1 MIRTTDATRRSGR
14 IGIHAALIQA
24 ILLFAGLSPLLLTGC
39 AARRVPGLPAMETL
53 GAYRQALDPA
63 RYSGTA
69 RELIDQARAH
79 QDSAQVL
86 LDRGKRSD
94 AHPHLVR
101 SLAGYRLAQ
110 ALAEADG
117 AAPRVDRC
125 LRAVEE
131 SRKGWDSAMKL
142 LVETEQV
149 ARRSAPGV
157 PGDPGAGAPFPV
169 PSLPATTLS
178 GTGSPPLERT
188 AVQALWREWEIE
200 ARKWR
205 VARADLELTMRR
217 NLDWAAAGK
226 NPVHSRAFLHAA
238 GRAVQELECRV
249 RQAAAFETC
258 ERAAARA
265 AGYGEARDLA
275 LRATLDLERGLRGDL
290 RTQLEQMRAEAQTRQ
305 DRLYESL
312 QQLEGE
318 FARISREA
326 RGTIVSLSDILFDF
340 DKAVLRRQ
348 VEFSLVR
355 VATILNQ
362 FSEMKIL
369 VEGHTD
375 NIGRAEYNLDLSRRR
390 AKAVFDFLVAQ
401 GVDANRMTVEGYGM
415 TRPVAD
421 NDNAEGRQRNRRV
434 DLVIQDFN

>member
-1 MIRTTDATRRSGR
+1 
-14 IGIHAALIQA
+14 
-24 ILLFAGLSPLLLTGC
+24 
-39 AARRVPGLPAMETL
+39 METL
-53 GAYRQALDPA
+53 GLYREALDPA
-63 RYSGTA
+63 QYSGA
-69 RELIDQARAH
+69 PRELLDLARAH
-79 QDSAQVL
+79 QDSARAF
-86 LDRGKRSD
+86 LDRRKRSD
-94 AHPHLVR
+94 ADPHLVR
-101 SLAGYRLAQ
+101 SLADYRLAQ
-110 ALAEADG
+110 AVAEADR
-117 AAPRVDRC
+117 AALRVDRC

-131 SRKGWDSAMKL
+131 SRKGWDSAMRL

-149 ARRSAPGV
+149 ARRSAPDV
-157 PGDPGAGAPFPV
+157 PGDPSAGAPFSV
-169 PSLPATTLS
+169 PSFPATTLR
-178 GTGSPPLERT
+178 GAASPPLERT
-188 AVQALWREWEIE
+188 AIQALWREWDLE

-205 VARADLELTMRR
+205 VGRADLELTFRR
-217 NLDWAAAGK
+217 NLERAAARK
-226 NPVHSRAFLHAA
+226 KPAHSHAFLHAA

-265 AGYGEARDLA
+265 GDYGEARDLS
-275 LRATLDLERGLRGDL
+275 LRAVLDLERGLRGDL
-290 RTQLEQMRAEAQTRQ
+290 RAQLEQMRAEAQTRQ

-362 FSEMKIL
+362 YPEMKIL

-390 AKAVFDFLVAQ
+390 AKAVFDFLAEQ
-401 GVDANRMTVEGYGM
+401 GVDAQRMTVEGYGM

-421 NDNAEGRQRNRRV
+421 NDTAEGRQRNRRV